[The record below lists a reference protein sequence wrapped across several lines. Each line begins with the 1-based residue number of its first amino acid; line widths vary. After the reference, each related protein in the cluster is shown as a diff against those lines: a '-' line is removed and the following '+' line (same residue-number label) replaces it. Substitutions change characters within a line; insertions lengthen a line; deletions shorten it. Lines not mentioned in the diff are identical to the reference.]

1 MLKVFWSLWKQI
13 VFGFMKNI
21 WRVTKKAVSNT
32 YSIVLPN
39 GNFLEQE
46 FQNFNRNEVGNEDP
60 AGGDNNVEEKI

>member
-21 WRVTKKAVSNT
+21 WRVTKKAVSNI

-46 FQNFNRNEVGNEDP
+46 FQNFNRNEVGNEDS
-60 AGGDNNVEEKI
+60 AGGDNNVEEEI

>member
-60 AGGDNNVEEKI
+60 AGGDNNVEEEI

>member
-1 MLKVFWSLWKQI
+1 
-13 VFGFMKNI
+13 MKNI
-21 WRVTKKAVSNT
+21 WRVTKKAVSNI

-60 AGGDNNVEEKI
+60 AGGDNNVEEEI